1 MRAPSLRVAM
11 VIVALVAFGAAAAGV
26 GVRAAHGERTT
37 ADEPHYLVTAI
48 SIWTDGDLDVY
59 DEFLHRDYA
68 PFNELMLRPQA
79 EPTRD
84 GRLVEP
90 HDPLLP
96 VLLAVPTGLGG
107 WIAAKLF
114 LCLVAA
120 AVAALTLWTAVR
132 RFAVPVLPALAVV
145 GLLAATVPLA
155 AYGSQVY
162 PEIVAALAT
171 LGAVGALTGPMRRGC
186 LVVLALCL
194 AALPW
199 LAIKYVPVAAA
210 LAAVALWRLLRDRR
224 VAPAAALAGALAACA
239 AAFVAVHVTVYGGV
253 TAYAAGSHFVDGQ
266 LTVVGDDPDYAG
278 RSRRLVGLLV
288 DRDFGIA
295 AWQPLWLLLIPA
307 VAALLARRPRGTA
320 ALLLP
325 LAAGWFVATF
335 VALTMQGWWFPGRQL
350 VVVLP
355 LAAVAIAWWARAG
368 GARLVAAVALG
379 AVGVVAQAFIVTEGL
394 LGRIAWVV
402 DLQTTA
408 DPLYRAIRRI
418 TPDYLTED
426 AATWPLHW
434 AWAVAFAAL
443 AVWAWRR
450 EGGALPRRPR
460 ADEPGLVG
468 GDDRLGPVAQAQLAE
483 DAGDVRL
490 DRVLAHDQLAGDL
503 RVRQAA
509 RDQPQDLD
517 LA

>member
-1 MRAPSLRVAM
+1 MRTPSLRLAM
-11 VIVALVAFGAAAAGV
+11 LIVALVAFGAAAAGV
-26 GVRAAHGERTT
+26 GVRAAYDERTT

-48 SIWTDGDLDVY
+48 SIWSDGDLDVY

-68 PFNELMLRPQA
+68 PFDGLILRPQA
-79 EPTRD
+79 APTRD
-84 GRLVEP
+84 GQLIEP

-107 WIAAKLF
+107 WVAAKLT
-114 LCLVAA
+114 LCLIAA
-120 AVAALTLWTAVR
+120 ALAALTLWTAVR
-132 RFAVPVLPALAVV
+132 RFAVPVLPASAVV

-162 PEIVAALAT
+162 PEIAGALCAT
-171 LGAVGALTGPMRRGC
+171 GAVAALTGPMRRGG
-186 LVVLALCL
+186 LLALALCL
-194 AALPW
+194 VALPW
-199 LAIKYVPVAAA
+199 LSIKYVPVAAA
-210 LAAVALWRLLRDRR
+210 LAAVALWRLLRGRR
-224 VAPAAALAGALAACA
+224 VGPAAALGGALAACA
-239 AAFVAVHVTVYGGV
+239 VAFVAVHVTVYGGV
-253 TAYAAGSHFVDGQ
+253 TAYAAGSHFVNGQ
-266 LTVVGDDPDYAG
+266 LTVVGDDPDYVG

-288 DRDFGIA
+288 DRDFGIG
-295 AWQPLWLLLIPA
+295 AWQPLWLLLVPA

-320 ALLLP
+320 ALLVP

-335 VALTMQGWWFPGRQL
+335 LALTMQGWWFPGRQL

-355 LAAVAIAWWARAG
+355 LAAIAIAWWVRAG

-379 AVGVVAQAFIVTEGL
+379 VVGVVAQVFIVTEGL

-408 DPLYRAIRRI
+408 DPLYRAIRWV

-434 AWAVAFAAL
+434 AWTVALAAA

-450 EGGALPRRPR
+450 ERAGAEAQSEKTNP
-460 ADEPGLVG
+460 AGSPGSAAMSG
-468 GDDRLGPVAQAQLAE
+468 S
-483 DAGDVRL
+483 
-490 DRVLAHDQLAGDL
+490 
-503 RVRQAA
+503 AA
-509 RDQPQDLD
+509 RS
-517 LA
+517 AV

>member
-1 MRAPSLRVAM
+1 MRTPSLRVAM
-11 VIVALVAFGAAAAGV
+11 LIVALVAFGAAAAGV
-26 GVRAAHGERTT
+26 GVRATENERTT

-48 SIWTDGDLDVY
+48 SIWSDGDLDVY

-68 PFNELMLRPQA
+68 PFNSLMLRPQA
-79 EPTRD
+79 APTRD
-84 GRLVEP
+84 GRLIEP

-96 VLLAVPTGLGG
+96 VLLAVPAGLGG
-107 WIAAKLF
+107 WVAAKLT
-114 LCLVAA
+114 LCLIAA
-120 AVAALTLWTAVR
+120 ALAALTLWTAVR

-145 GLLAATVPLA
+145 GLLATTVPLA

-162 PEIVAALAT
+162 PEIAGALCAT
-171 LGAVGALTGPMRRGC
+171 GAVAALTGPMRRGGM
-186 LVVLALCL
+186 VALALCL
-194 AALPW
+194 VALPW
-199 LAIKYVPVAAA
+199 LSIKYVPVAAA

-224 VAPAAALAGALAACA
+224 VAPAAALAGVLAACA
-239 AAFVAVHVTVYGGV
+239 AAFVAVHVTVYGGA

-266 LTVVGDDPDYAG
+266 LTVVGDDPDYFG

-335 VALTMQGWWFPGRQL
+335 LALTMQGWWFPGRQL

-355 LAAVAIAWWARAG
+355 LAAIAIAWWVRAG
-368 GARLVAAVALG
+368 GARLAVAVALG

-408 DPLYRAIRRI
+408 DPLYRAIRWV
-418 TPDYLTED
+418 TPEHLAED

-434 AWAVAFAAL
+434 AWTVALAAL
-443 AVWAWRR
+443 AVWAWRS
-450 EGGALPRRPR
+450 ERRQV
-460 ADEPGLVG
+460 ATTPGRPPEVRYEE
-468 GDDRLGPVAQAQLAE
+468 RLLQTP
-483 DAGDVRL
+483 DA
-490 DRVLAHDQLAGDL
+490 A
-503 RVRQAA
+503 
-509 RDQPQDLD
+509 
-517 LA
+517 